1 MFTTIDSVRANYFV
15 FPGVTSL
22 LRVKE
27 PELMTESEQ
36 VKVYARTDF
45 SDSDENMVSRLSEFI
60 KESKKNLQ
68 RKSIFVDLGCGPG
81 NITERLAANW
91 PESTVVG
98 IDGSVEML
106 KLAKERQSLV
116 KKVSSLKGLTYLKQ
130 DISTLSS
137 GQFNFPD
144 FADVVV
150 SNSFIHHIHDFN
162 DFLNVLKV
170 VSKEGTLF
178 FHRDLRRPLTFDV
191 ALELQQKHLPTA
203 HPIMIRDF
211 LSSLKAAY
219 TAEEV
224 VDYLEKSN
232 WKSYKVFEVGD
243 RYLDILGIN

>member
-1 MFTTIDSVRANYFV
+1 M
-15 FPGVTSL
+15 
-22 LRVKE
+22 LRIKE

-45 SDSDENMVSRLSEFI
+45 SDSDGKMVSRLFEFI

-68 RKSIFVDLGCGPG
+68 RESIFIDLGCGPG
-81 NITERLAANW
+81 NITERLAAHW

-98 IDGSVEML
+98 IDGSLEML
-106 KLAKERQSLV
+106 KLAKERQVLV
-116 KKVSSLKGLTYLKQ
+116 KKISSLNGLSYINQ
-130 DISTLSS
+130 DISTLSV
-137 GQFNFPD
+137 GQFSLPN

-150 SNSFIHHIHDFN
+150 SNSFIHHVHDFN
-162 DFLNVLKV
+162 DFLKALKAI
-170 VSKEGTLF
+170 SKEGTLF
-178 FHRDLRRPLTFDV
+178 FHRDLRRPLTFDI
-191 ALELQQKHLPTA
+191 ALELQQKYLTKA

-232 WKSYKVFEVGD
+232 WKSYTVIEVGD
-243 RYLDILGIN
+243 RYLDIIGIN

>member
-1 MFTTIDSVRANYFV
+1 M
-15 FPGVTSL
+15 
-22 LRVKE
+22 LRIKE
-27 PELMTESEQ
+27 PELMIELEQ
-36 VKVYARTDF
+36 VKVYSRTDF
-45 SDSDENMVSRLSEFI
+45 SDSDGKMVSRLSEFI

-68 RKSIFVDLGCGPG
+68 RKSIFIDLGCGPG
-81 NITERLAANW
+81 NITERLAAHW

-98 IDGSVEML
+98 IDGSLEML
-106 KLAKERQSLV
+106 KLAKERQVLV
-116 KKVSSLKGLTYLKQ
+116 KKISSLKGLSYIKQ
-130 DISTLSS
+130 DISTLSA

-150 SNSFIHHIHDFN
+150 SNSFIHHVHDFN

-243 RYLDILGIN
+243 RYLDIIGIN

>member
-1 MFTTIDSVRANYFV
+1 MI
-15 FPGVTSL
+15 
-22 LRVKE
+22 
-27 PELMTESEQ
+27 ELEQ
-36 VKVYARTDF
+36 VKVYSRTDF
-45 SDSDENMVSRLSEFI
+45 SDSDEKMVSRLSEFI

-68 RKSIFVDLGCGPG
+68 RKSIFIDLGCGPG

-106 KLAKERQSLV
+106 KLAKERQVLV

-130 DISTLSS
+130 DISTLSA
-137 GQFNFPD
+137 GQFSLPD

-150 SNSFIHHIHDFN
+150 SNSFIHHVHDFN

-170 VSKEGTLF
+170 ISKEGTLF

-191 ALELQQKHLPTA
+191 ALELQQKYLPTA

-243 RYLDILGIN
+243 RYLDIIGIN